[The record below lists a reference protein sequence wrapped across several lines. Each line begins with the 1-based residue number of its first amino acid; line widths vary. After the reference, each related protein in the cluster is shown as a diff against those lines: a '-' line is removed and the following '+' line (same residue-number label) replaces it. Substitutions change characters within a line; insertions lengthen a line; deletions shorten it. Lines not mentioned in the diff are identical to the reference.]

1 MSTVTTWGLVVETT
15 MGSGERKHTEAHV
28 VAHVTG
34 SRSEA
39 LAELERRARNH
50 VPMHPLSPKRRRL
63 LRAGDGFLL
72 VVDGAWQS
80 FVTRFTLAE
89 LLEDSAAPPPPNPWS
104 RHRSRRRSPL
114 PLPRVSRRSSGSSR
128 PSSWTRTACR
138 CGRPGW
144 AAPTWRET
152 VRRPVRP
159 GRGLSFGSGR
169 TRGVRPDPNER
180 PQPSNFR

>member
-15 MGSGERKHTEAHV
+15 MGSGERKHTEAQV

-34 SRSEA
+34 SRTEA

-80 FVTRFTLAE
+80 FVTRFTVAE
-89 LLEDSAAPPPPNPWS
+89 LLEDSAAPPAPEPVVEAPVPPPVA
-104 RHRSRRRSPL
+104 PAA
-114 PLPRVSRRSSGSSR
+114 
-128 PSSWTRTACR
+128 PSSEPAERQVGPAVELDED
-138 CGRPGW
+138 G
-144 AAPTWRET
+144 
-152 VRRPVRP
+152 VPVRP
-159 GRGLSFGSGR
+159 TWLGRADLA
-169 TRGVRPDPNER
+169 
-180 PQPSNFR
+180 

>member
-89 LLEDSAAPPPPNPWS
+89 LLEDSAAPPAPEPVVEAPVPPPVA
-104 RHRSRRRSPL
+104 PAA
-114 PLPRVSRRSSGSSR
+114 
-128 PSSWTRTACR
+128 PSSEPAEQRVELDED
-138 CGRPGW
+138 G
-144 AAPTWRET
+144 
-152 VRRPVRP
+152 VPVRP
-159 GRGLSFGSGR
+159 AWLGRADLA
-169 TRGVRPDPNER
+169 
-180 PQPSNFR
+180 